1 MGFSETYFR
10 YWGKADSTFDGEPK
24 WHPLIYH
31 CLDVAACGQ
40 VLLRHQ
46 PVWLEKMAVLSGLD
60 PGTLSHWLAFLLAI
74 HDIGKFGDGFQA
86 LRPDLQGEL
95 QGRSARVAY
104 NVRHDTLGYAVV
116 MEHLPQWL
124 ECPHLAQRG
133 GNLLRLWASAVT
145 GHHGRPPR
153 SDGLKASVL
162 HHFPPAPVLHDTERF
177 VLEMR
182 RLFLPKDWAF
192 PARSDNAVDHYKQSS
207 WLVAGL
213 AVVSDWLGSNTRWFN
228 YQHSERSLKDYW
240 QTVALP
246 TAEQAVHES
255 GLLGP
260 SPAEQA
266 SFAGL
271 FPHLA
276 SALTPLQTWADSVT
290 ITPGPQLFILE
301 ELTGGG
307 KTEAGL
313 TLAARLMSEGQGRGL
328 YFALPTMATAD
339 AMFDRLR
346 KRHAD
351 YDQETWQG
359 FFSTGE
365 SSLVLAHSA
374 AATKTKLDTLR
385 QSDAGYDHQ
394 HEEASASQHSTA
406 WLADSR
412 KKALLADF
420 GVGTVDQ
427 ALLGVLPLR
436 HQSLRLLGLSTKI
449 LVVDEVHACD
459 CYMREL
465 LARLLRFHAGLG
477 GSAILL
483 SATLPIDQR
492 ARLLA
497 AFADGAGYP
506 TAKPDQSA
514 YPLATHLNAA
524 GLDET
529 PLQAR
534 EAVSRPVAIDP
545 LADEAAVFQRLE
557 ATIQGGG
564 CAVWVR
570 NTVVDAMAAWQ
581 TWNANHPDAQATLFH
596 ARFALG
602 DRLKIAETI
611 KHRFGPDSSAA
622 TRGGRLIVAT
632 QVVEQSLD
640 VDFDD
645 MVTDLAPIDLVV
657 QRAGRLRRHA
667 RDVTGNRAPLEGRGG
682 ARLGVLMPE
691 PTLDAAADWFKG
703 FLSKAARVYPDHG
716 KLWLTARWMVEHGGF
731 DLAAQARDLIE
742 SVYGDT
748 GYDQTPA
755 TLQKITDDAEG
766 ACHADRGTARG
777 NLLSFEQGYDPTG
790 LDWPDDDEHTDITT
804 RLGEKTVR
812 LRLAKIVEDELIAWA
827 TTDPGIAW
835 PLSELTVAR
844 RLVAGESPREAARIE
859 RARQSMPDEGRYCLI
874 LPLEQSGAEWRG
886 WALNQQDEDIR
897 VIYSPTAGLR
907 IETGDAIDE
916 SDL

>member
-1 MGFSETYFR
+1 MESSETYFR
-10 YWGKADSTFDGEPK
+10 YWGKADRKFDGEPK
-24 WHPLIYH
+24 WHPLVYH

-40 VLLRHQ
+40 ALLRHQ
-46 PVWLEKMAVLSGLD
+46 PAWLEKMAVLSGLD
-60 PGTLSHWLAFLLAI
+60 PDVLSQWLAFLLAI

-95 QGRSARVAY
+95 QGQAAQVAY
-104 NVRHDTLGYAVV
+104 DVRHDTLGYALG
-116 MEHLPQWL
+116 MDSLPGWL
-124 ECPHLAQRG
+124 GRDASDDLESD
-133 GNLLRLWASAVT
+133 LLRPWLAAVA
-145 GHHGRPPR
+145 GHHGRPPKNLPTQAI
-153 SDGLKASVL
+153 LKRQFRPAVL
-162 HHFPPAPVLHDTERF
+162 ADVRQFVEHSTQLLFPIGWCLPEPTPGGAERQQQ
-177 VLEMR
+177 
-182 RLFLPKDWAF
+182 A
-192 PARSDNAVDHYKQSS
+192 S
-207 WLVAGL
+207 WLVAGF

-228 YQHSERSLKDYW
+228 YQHPEWSLEDYW
-240 QTVALP
+240 QAVALP
-246 TAEQAVHES
+246 TAEQAVHDS
-255 GLLGP
+255 GLLGL
-260 SPAEQA
+260 SPAKQ
-266 SFAGL
+266 STFAGL
-271 FPHLA
+271 FPHLS

-290 ITPGPQLFILE
+290 IAPGPQLFILE
-301 ELTGGG
+301 ELTGSG

-313 TLAARLMSEGQGRGL
+313 TLAARLMSAGQGRGL

-346 KRHAD
+346 KRHAGH
-351 YDQETWQG
+351 DQETWQG
-359 FFSTGE
+359 FFSTGDA
-365 SSLVLAHSA
+365 SLVLAHST
-374 AATKTKLDTLR
+374 AATKTKLDALR
-385 QSDAGYDHQ
+385 RRDAGYDHQ
-394 HEEASASQHSTA
+394 HEELSASQHSTA

-459 CYMREL
+459 CYMGEL

-506 TAKPDQSA
+506 TAKPDESA
-514 YPLATHLNAA
+514 YPLATHLHSA

-534 EAVSRPVAIDP
+534 EAVSRPVTIDS
-545 LADEAAVFQRLE
+545 LADEVAVFQRLE
-557 ATIQGGG
+557 TTIHRGG

-570 NTVVDAMAAWQ
+570 NTVADAMAAWQ
-581 TWNANHPDAQATLFH
+581 TWNANHPDTPAILFH

-602 DRLKIAETI
+602 DRLEIAETI
-611 KHRFGPDSSAA
+611 KRRFGPDSTAA
-622 TRGGRLIVAT
+622 TREGRLIIAT

-657 QRAGRLRRHA
+657 QRAGRLQRHA
-667 RDVTGNRAPLEGRGG
+667 RDATGNLAPTEGRGG

-691 PTLDAAADWFKG
+691 PTHDAAVDWFKG

-716 KLWLTARWMVEHGGF
+716 KLWLTARWLVEHGGF
-731 DLAAQARDLIE
+731 NLAAQARDLIE
-742 SVYGDT
+742 SVYGDM
-748 GYDQTPA
+748 GYDRTPA
-755 TLQKITDDAEG
+755 PLQTVTAAAEG

-777 NLLSFEQGYDPTG
+777 NLLSFDQGYDPTG
-790 LDWPDDDEHTDITT
+790 LHWPDEDEHADITT

-827 TTDPGIAW
+827 TADPGIAW

-874 LPLEQSGAEWRG
+874 VPMEQSGAEWRG
-886 WALNQQDEDIR
+886 WAVNQQDEDIR
-897 VIYSPTAGLR
+897 LIYSPTAGLR